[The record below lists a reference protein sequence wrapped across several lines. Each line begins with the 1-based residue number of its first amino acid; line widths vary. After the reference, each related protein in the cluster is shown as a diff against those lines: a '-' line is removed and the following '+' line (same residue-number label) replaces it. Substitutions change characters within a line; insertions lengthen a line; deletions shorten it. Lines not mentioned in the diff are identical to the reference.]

1 MPQLSYPFLMDIGSV
16 GLLADSGFR
25 NVLSPIAFENF
36 NVGLGL
42 AKVIGQDYVVRL
54 PQSNLSTAIINA
66 DLVTGNVINVS
77 INGVALAP
85 INFAT
90 SSAATM
96 NAIAAAI
103 LAQPYIASAVVSDP
117 NSYTLTVTA
126 TESNVA
132 IVNSFVVTGGASQA
146 TATITNTT
154 QDTFYGVGA
163 RTQNRPNPLNP
174 LGSFG
179 SPIYHQ
185 GDCVSLLTRGRI
197 YVVAEQKLTS
207 DSPVYWRFAANGLLL
222 PGGFRADSDGGLA
235 IALPT
240 ARYTLGAAAGSV
252 AIVEINLPN

>member
-1 MPQLSYPFLMDIGSV
+1 MPQLSYPFLMDVGSV

-25 NVLSPIAFENF
+25 NVLSPIAFQNF

-42 AKVIGQDYVVRL
+42 AKVIGQDYIVRL
-54 PQSNLSTAIINA
+54 PQSNLSTTVINA

-77 INGVALAP
+77 VNGVALAP
-85 INFAT
+85 INFAA

-103 LAQPYIASAVVSDP
+103 LAQPQIASAVVSDP
-117 NSYTLTVTA
+117 NSHTLTVTA
-126 TESNVA
+126 TEGNVA

-163 RTQNRPNPLNP
+163 RTQNKPNPLNP

-179 SPIYHQ
+179 NPIYFQ

-197 YVVAEQKLTS
+197 YVAAEQTLTS

-222 PGGFRADSDGGLA
+222 PGGFRADSDGGRA

-240 ARYTLGAAAGSV
+240 ARYTVGATAGAV
-252 AIVEINLPN
+252 ATLEINLPN

>member
-103 LAQPYIASAVVSDP
+103 LAQPHIASAVVSDP

-179 SPIYHQ
+179 SPIYHL

-197 YVVAEQKLTS
+197 YVVAEQNLTS

-240 ARYTLGAAAGSV
+240 ARYTLGATAGSV
-252 AIVEINLPN
+252 AIAEINLPN